1 MVDKILDQRTSII
14 TGGARGI
21 GKAISK
27 SLAKEGCKVIIIDP
41 GYTIDG
47 NFDEKN
53 IAEKTAEEI
62 SNKYNVETLAI
73 TKDISI
79 EKDMQNSIELIM
91 KKFNSIDIVVNN
103 AAILKDGF
111 IFKYA
116 LNDWKKVI
124 DTNLTGA
131 FNLISQTSKI
141 MKEQSKKDS
150 NYTNGR
156 IINVI
161 STAGIWGNF
170 GQAAYA
176 SAKSGLIGLTRVAA
190 LDLQRLG
197 ITCNA
202 IAPFASTRVTESI
215 NPQNEAQEKYKKS
228 ALKVEAKYI
237 GDLTAFLA
245 SNQGKKY
252 SGQIFGVRAK
262 EVFLFNQARP
272 IYNFVRKND
281 DYIKDME
288 VGFKNNF
295 DNNLTTL
302 ETDLDAFSSEP
313 IID

>member
-1 MVDKILDQRTSII
+1 MVDKILDQRISII

-21 GKAISK
+21 GKAISE

-79 EKDMQNSIELIM
+79 EKDMQNSIELIV

-281 DYIKDME
+281 DYVKDME

>member
-1 MVDKILDQRTSII
+1 MVDKILEQRCSII

-21 GKAISK
+21 GKAISE
-27 SLAKEGCKVIIIDP
+27 SLAKEGCKIVIIDP
-41 GYTIDG
+41 GYSIDG
-47 NFDEKN
+47 KYDQKN

-73 TKDISI
+73 TKDVSI
-79 EKDMQNSIELIM
+79 EKDMQNSIESIM
-91 KKFNSIDIVVNN
+91 KQFNTIDIVVNN
-103 AAILKDGF
+103 AAILRDGF
-111 IFKYA
+111 IFKYS
-116 LNDWKKVI
+116 LDDWKKVI

-215 NPQNEAQEKYKKS
+215 NPQNESQEKYKKS

-272 IYNFVRKND
+272 IYNFIRKKD
-281 DYIKDME
+281 DYIQDME
-288 VGFKNNF
+288 EGFKNNF
-295 DNNLTTL
+295 DGNLTTL
-302 ETDLDAFSSEP
+302 ETDLDAFSTEP
-313 IID
+313 ITD

>member
-1 MVDKILDQRTSII
+1 MADKILDQRISLI

-21 GKAISK
+21 GKAISE
-27 SLAKEGCKVIIIDP
+27 SLAKEGCKVVIIDP
-41 GYTIDG
+41 GYSING
-47 NFDEKN
+47 NYDEKN
-53 IAEKTAEEI
+53 IAVKTAEEI
-62 SNKYNVETLAI
+62 SNQYNIETLAI
-73 TKDISI
+73 TKDVSI
-79 EKDMQNSIELIM
+79 EKDMQNSIESIM
-91 KKFNSIDIVVNN
+91 KQFNTIDIVVNN
-103 AAILKDGF
+103 AAILRDGF
-111 IFKYA
+111 IFKYS
-116 LNDWKKVI
+116 LDNWKKVL

-141 MKEQSKKDS
+141 MKEQSKQDS
-150 NYTNGR
+150 NYSNGR

-228 ALKVEAKYI
+228 ALKIEAKYV

-272 IYNFVRKND
+272 IYNFIRKND

-288 VGFKNNF
+288 EGFKNNF
-295 DNNLTTL
+295 DSNLTTL
-302 ETDLDAFSSEP
+302 ETDLDAFSTEP
-313 IID
+313 VID

>member
-1 MVDKILDQRTSII
+1 MVDKILDQRISLI

-21 GKAISK
+21 GKAISE
-27 SLAKEGCKVIIIDP
+27 SLAKEGCKVVIIDP
-41 GYTIDG
+41 GYSIDG
-47 NFDEKN
+47 NYDETN
-53 IAEKTAEEI
+53 IAVKTAEEI
-62 SNKYNVETLAI
+62 SNQYNIETLAI
-73 TKDISI
+73 TKDVSI
-79 EKDMQNSIELIM
+79 EKDMQETIESIM
-91 KKFNSIDIVVNN
+91 KKFNKIDIVVNN
-103 AAILKDGF
+103 AAILRDGF
-111 IFKYA
+111 IFKYS
-116 LNDWKKVI
+116 LNDWKKVLDI
-124 DTNLTGA
+124 NLTGA

-141 MKEQSKKDS
+141 MKEQSKQDS
-150 NYTNGR
+150 NYSNGR

-202 IAPFASTRVTESI
+202 IAPFAATRVTESI

-228 ALKVEAKYI
+228 ALKIEAKYV

-272 IYNFVRKND
+272 IYNFIRKND
-281 DYIKDME
+281 DYIKEME
-288 VGFKNNF
+288 EGFKNNF
-295 DNNLTTL
+295 DSNLTTL
-302 ETDLDAFSSEP
+302 ETDLDAFSTEP
-313 IID
+313 VID

>member
-1 MVDKILDQRTSII
+1 MVDKILDQRISII

-21 GKAISK
+21 GKAISE

-272 IYNFVRKND
+272 IYNFIRKND

-288 VGFKNNF
+288 EGFKNNF
-295 DNNLTTL
+295 DSNLTTL
-302 ETDLDAFSSEP
+302 ETDLDAFSTEP
-313 IID
+313 VID

>member
-1 MVDKILDQRTSII
+1 MVDKILDQRISII

-21 GKAISK
+21 GKAISE

-73 TKDISI
+73 TKDISN
-79 EKDMQNSIELIM
+79 EKDVQNSIELIM

-202 IAPFASTRVTESI
+202 IAPFACTRVTESI

>member
-1 MVDKILDQRTSII
+1 MVDKILDQRISII

-21 GKAISK
+21 GKAISE

-79 EKDMQNSIELIM
+79 EKDIQNSIELIM

-237 GDLTAFLA
+237 GDLTTFLA

>member
-21 GKAISK
+21 GKAISE
-27 SLAKEGCKVIIIDP
+27 SLAKEGCKIVIIDP
-41 GYTIDG
+41 GYSIDG
-47 NFDEKN
+47 KYDQKN

-73 TKDISI
+73 TKDVSI
-79 EKDMQNSIELIM
+79 EKDMQNAIESIM
-91 KKFNSIDIVVNN
+91 KQFNTIDIVVNN
-103 AAILKDGF
+103 AAILRDGF
-111 IFKYA
+111 IFKYS
-116 LNDWKKVI
+116 LDDWKKVI

-202 IAPFASTRVTESI
+202 IAPFTSTRVTESI

-252 SGQIFGVRAK
+252 SGQILGVRAK
-262 EVFLFNQARP
+262 EVLLFNQARP

>member
-1 MVDKILDQRTSII
+1 MVDKILEQRCSII

-27 SLAKEGCKVIIIDP
+27 SLAKEGCKVVIIDP
-41 GYTIDG
+41 GYSING
-47 NFDEKN
+47 NYDEKN
-53 IAEKTAEEI
+53 IAVKTAEEI
-62 SNKYNVETLAI
+62 SNQYNIETLAL
-73 TKDISI
+73 TKDVSI
-79 EKDMQNSIELIM
+79 EKDMQEAIESIM
-91 KKFNSIDIVVNN
+91 KKFNRIDIVVNN
-103 AAILKDGF
+103 AAILRDGF
-111 IFKYA
+111 IFKYS
-116 LNDWKKVI
+116 LDDWKKVL

-141 MKEQSKKDS
+141 MKEQSKQDS
-150 NYTNGR
+150 NYSNGR

-161 STAGIWGNF
+161 SSAGIWGNF

-202 IAPFASTRVTESI
+202 IAPFAATRVTESI
-215 NPQNEAQEKYKKS
+215 KPQNEAQEKYKKS
-228 ALKVEAKYI
+228 ALKIEAKYV

-272 IYNFVRKND
+272 IYNFIRKND

-288 VGFKNNF
+288 EGFKNNF
-295 DNNLTTL
+295 DSNLTTL
-302 ETDLDAFSSEP
+302 ETDLDAFSAEP
-313 IID
+313 VID

>member
-1 MVDKILDQRTSII
+1 MVDKILDQRISLI

-21 GKAISK
+21 GKAISE
-27 SLAKEGCKVIIIDP
+27 SLAKQGCKVVIIDP
-41 GYTIDG
+41 GYSIDG
-47 NFDEKN
+47 NYDEKN
-53 IAEKTAEEI
+53 IAIKTAEEI
-62 SNKYNVETLAI
+62 SNQYNIETLAI
-73 TKDISI
+73 TKDVSI
-79 EKDMQNSIELIM
+79 EKDMQEAIESIM
-91 KKFNSIDIVVNN
+91 KKFNRIDIVVNN
-103 AAILKDGF
+103 AAILRDGF
-111 IFKYA
+111 IFKYS
-116 LNDWKKVI
+116 LDDWKKVL

-141 MKEQSKKDS
+141 MKEQSKQDS
-150 NYTNGR
+150 NYSNGR

-215 NPQNEAQEKYKKS
+215 KPQNEAQEKYKKS
-228 ALKVEAKYI
+228 ALKVEAKYV

-245 SNQGKKY
+245 SNLGKKY
-252 SGQIFGVRAK
+252 SGQIFGIRAK

-272 IYNFVRKND
+272 IYNFIRKKD

-288 VGFKNNF
+288 EGFKNNF
-295 DNNLTTL
+295 DSNLTTL
-302 ETDLDAFSSEP
+302 ETDLDAFSTEP
-313 IID
+313 VID

>member
-21 GKAISK
+21 GKAISE

-73 TKDISI
+73 NKDVSI

>member
-1 MVDKILDQRTSII
+1 MVDKILDQRISII

-21 GKAISK
+21 GKAISE

-272 IYNFVRKND
+272 IYNFVRKKD
-281 DYIKDME
+281 DYIKDIE

>member
-1 MVDKILDQRTSII
+1 MVDKILDQRISLI

-21 GKAISK
+21 GKAISE
-27 SLAKEGCKVIIIDP
+27 SLAKEGCKVVIIDP
-41 GYTIDG
+41 GYSIDG
-47 NFDEKN
+47 NYDEKN
-53 IAEKTAEEI
+53 IAIKTAEEI
-62 SNKYNVETLAI
+62 SNQYNIETLAI
-73 TKDISI
+73 TKDVSI
-79 EKDMQNSIELIM
+79 EKDMQEAIESIM
-91 KKFNSIDIVVNN
+91 KKFNRIDIVVNN
-103 AAILKDGF
+103 AAILRDGF
-111 IFKYA
+111 IFKYS
-116 LNDWKKVI
+116 LDDWKKVL

-141 MKEQSKKDS
+141 MKEQSKQDS
-150 NYTNGR
+150 NYSNGR

-161 STAGIWGNF
+161 SSAGIWGNF

-215 NPQNEAQEKYKKS
+215 KPQNETQEKYKKS
-228 ALKVEAKYI
+228 ALKVEAKYV

-272 IYNFVRKND
+272 IYNFIRKND

-288 VGFKNNF
+288 EGFKNNF
-295 DNNLTTL
+295 DSNLTTL
-302 ETDLDAFSSEP
+302 ETDLDAFSTEP
-313 IID
+313 VID

>member
-1 MVDKILDQRTSII
+1 MVDKILDQRISII

-21 GKAISK
+21 GKAISE

-62 SNKYNVETLAI
+62 GNKYNVETLAI

-79 EKDMQNSIELIM
+79 EKDIQNSIELIM

-202 IAPFASTRVTESI
+202 IAPFAATRVTESI

-228 ALKVEAKYI
+228 ALKIEAKYV
-237 GDLTAFLA
+237 GELTAFLA

-272 IYNFVRKND
+272 IYNFIRKND

-288 VGFKNNF
+288 EGFKNNF
-295 DNNLTTL
+295 DSNLTTL
-302 ETDLDAFSSEP
+302 ETDLDAFSTEP
-313 IID
+313 VID